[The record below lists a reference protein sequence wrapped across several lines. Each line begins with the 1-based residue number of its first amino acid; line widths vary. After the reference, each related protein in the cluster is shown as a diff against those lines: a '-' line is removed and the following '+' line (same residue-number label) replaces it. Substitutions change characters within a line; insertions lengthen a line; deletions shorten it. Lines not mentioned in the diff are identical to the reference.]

1 MIENTNLTARL
12 KKKKENPH
20 STLSGTRT
28 CKVLTLD
35 QATGPSNPC
44 TMPSNP
50 FSWDILPKAFLTG
63 PQEQRSAPGCGPH
76 P

>member
-1 MIENTNLTARL
+1 MIENTNPTARL
-12 KKKKENPH
+12 QKNPH

-28 CKVLTLD
+28 CKVLTLG

-50 FSWDILPKAFLTG
+50 FPCDILPRAFLSG
-63 PQEQRSAPGCGPH
+63 SQEQRSAPGCGPH